1 MDVLTPIQ
9 VKPWVCE
16 QCDTKNKA
24 KAVVCKYCGHEKAV
38 QKRKKINKDSLR
50 SCFDTYDGDGNGSI
64 ESHEFK
70 LIYETILQA
79 PKFKDS
85 HQDVFNFFDRN
96 GDSFIDYEE
105 FQGLTRF
112 DCTEFIESIKT
123 DASDIKEGF
132 SHLDRGGGRIHI
144 TDLRNICDSKSNQV
158 AIEKLMEGDTYI
170 DKNGYIKLKDMVDRI
185 AKL

>member
-1 MDVLTPIQ
+1 MDVLIPIQ

-24 KAVVCKYCGHEKAV
+24 KAVLCKYCGHEKAV
-38 QKRKKINKDSLR
+38 QKRKEINKDSLR
-50 SCFDTYDGDGNGSI
+50 SFFDVYDGDGNGSI

-85 HQDVFNFFDRN
+85 HQDVFDFFDRN
-96 GDSFIDYEE
+96 GDSLIDYEE
-105 FQGLTRF
+105 FQGLTHF

-144 TDLRNICDSKSNQV
+144 TDLRNICDSKSSQV
-158 AIEKLMEGDTYI
+158 ALEKLMEGETYI
-170 DKNGYIKLKDMVDRI
+170 DKNGYIKLKDMVDKI